1 MFCSIFRLL
10 CIQNGTASFK
20 KRGAAFDLF
29 KILKCLPC
37 RAVLLCQPRKHRVV
51 QQHSG
56 NNISVGD
63 CLPAVDHTHTI
74 VGQCQL
80 FQGLHILIVQID
92 GDLLQARC
100 LLIFCPVCNGNIA
113 AADGVQLVFCTPHR
127 RAFAAC
133 SWISSDVRVPSRVP
147 RQSASLCSTARTAR
161 CSRMT
166 IRCFILWIPVF
177 LFAWIFVVCCFRGS
191 GLFHSINQCFQLL
204 RCRNSSCIWSDI
216 ALRSSAV

>member
-113 AADGVQLVFCTPHR
+113 AADGVQLVILHPAQARFR
-127 RAFAAC
+127 
-133 SWISSDVRVPSRVP
+133 
-147 RQSASLCSTARTAR
+147 SLC
-161 CSRMT
+161 MD
-166 IRCFILWIPVF
+166 
-177 LFAWIFVVCCFRGS
+177 
-191 GLFHSINQCFQLL
+191 QL
-204 RCRNSSCIWSDI
+204 RCQGAQPRAAPVRF
-216 ALRSSAV
+216 ALLPAQPGAAG